1 MKKLCKKLTVVA
13 TTTFLVGGFM
23 LAAGSGLAF
32 ADDVNEEDKY
42 YADIEKAYEGMGID
56 AAYKPEAPKAE
67 DEDAKREAE
76 HLDKAEYIYNRLN
89 ETKEDI
95 DRENAYLDAAEAEYN
110 RLLNEKK
117 VDADVQTEDKVDAAT
132 QTEDKVDAATQTE
145 DKVDAA
151 TQTEDTKADVKAE
164 AKATGNSPKT
174 GDTASVAGFSA
185 VALISAVGVF
195 LRKKIFNS

>member
-1 MKKLCKKLTVVA
+1 MKKLCKKLAVVA

-32 ADDVNEEDKY
+32 ADDINEEDKY
-42 YADIEKAYEGMGID
+42 YADIEKAYEEMGID

-76 HLDKAEYIYNRLN
+76 YLDKAEYTYHRLN

-110 RLLNEKK
+110 RLLNEEK
-117 VDADVQTEDKVDAAT
+117 VDADVQP
-132 QTEDKVDAATQTE
+132 EDKVDAATQTE

-164 AKATGNSPKT
+164 TKATGNAPKT

-185 VALISAVGVF
+185 VALISSVGVF

>member
-1 MKKLCKKLTVVA
+1 MKKLCKKLAVVA

-32 ADDVNEEDKY
+32 ADDINEEDKY
-42 YADIEKAYEGMGID
+42 YADIEKAYEEMGID

-76 HLDKAEYIYNRLN
+76 YLDKAEYTYHRLN

-110 RLLNEKK
+110 RLLNEEK
-117 VDADVQTEDKVDAAT
+117 VDADVQP
-132 QTEDKVDAATQTE
+132 E

-164 AKATGNSPKT
+164 TKATGNAPKT

-185 VALISAVGVF
+185 VALISSVGVF